1 MRNGGVR
8 VSETVHVPMCFDVYE
23 LAASELLSRAEGLEP
38 SHQKEL
44 RDCLVEGLTRAD
56 CLLPPAA
63 LERHV
68 RAAATVH
75 ERNYWRC
82 MKKIGGMLRGKG
94 K

>member
-1 MRNGGVR
+1 
-8 VSETVHVPMCFDVYE
+8 
-23 LAASELLSRAEGLEP
+23 
-38 SHQKEL
+38 
-44 RDCLVEGLTRAD
+44 VEGLTRAD

-63 LERHV
+63 QERHI

-82 MKKIGGMLRGKG
+82 MKKIGGMLRGTG